1 MQIEQLSIDFLSQ
14 LRRGEDCK
22 GVIKIL
28 EQINPVELLSE
39 LSNDEKRKAFWINIY
54 NAFTI
59 TFLKSNPRLLDSQQ
73 HRYLLFGKKRF
84 IVGGYKLNLNGVIH
98 GLLRHSKVWWAKGY
112 LSKLCTS
119 QFEKKFRTHNF
130 DARVHFAINYGSKS
144 SPPVRIYNSVE
155 INHLLELTTKLYM
168 DSEVDFFEEEN
179 IVMVPQ
185 IFNWYAADF
194 EGKQGII
201 SFLKRYD
208 KIPWNSTPVIIYKP
222 FSWLPEIGN
231 FINP

>member
-1 MQIEQLSIDFLSQ
+1 
-14 LRRGEDCK
+14 
-22 GVIKIL
+22 
-28 EQINPVELLSE
+28 
-39 LSNDEKRKAFWINIY
+39 
-54 NAFTI
+54 
-59 TFLKSNPRLLDSQQ
+59 
-73 HRYLLFGKKRF
+73 
-84 IVGGYKLNLNGVIH
+84 
-98 GLLRHSKVWWAKGY
+98 
-112 LSKLCTS
+112 
-119 QFEKKFRTHNF
+119 
-130 DARVHFAINYGSKS
+130 
-144 SPPVRIYNSVE
+144 VRIYNSVE

-179 IVMVPQ
+179 IVTVPQ